1 MWTGKTA
8 RVPCVG
14 TARRNSSGRQLPP
27 VVYVCKRGRGVLRFA
42 LASVVSYRPLAR
54 SSAPGNPP
62 ISVTIKIPI
71 HSPKHSYRGA
81 ARRAKSAGPIV
92 APTGRSVIIS
102 PEATTAGR
110 TPPRVE
116 IFSVD
121 ARPFCRADKS
131 ADFFAA
137 PAPRAVSLG
146 TRAGREA
153 DRSPL
158 TRFSRACPGRRVLV
172 DFWPEARDSP
182 N

>member
-1 MWTGKTA
+1 MNRTGA
-8 RVPCVG
+8 DLEISLSRLYHLEMASSASSEAP
-14 TARRNSSGRQLPP
+14 RRPSDTPKCFCGPN
-27 VVYVCKRGRGVLRFA
+27 
-42 LASVVSYRPLAR
+42 LAR
-54 SSAPGNPP
+54 GWHRIRSWAAKRPD
-62 ISVTIKIPI
+62 
-71 HSPKHSYRGA
+71 RGA
-81 ARRAKSAGPIV
+81 ARSTKSAGPIV

>member
-1 MWTGKTA
+1 MNRTGTDLEISPSRLYHLEMA
-8 RVPCVG
+8 SSASNEAP
-14 TARRNSSGRQLPP
+14 RRPSDTPKCFCGPN
-27 VVYVCKRGRGVLRFA
+27 
-42 LASVVSYRPLAR
+42 LAR
-54 SSAPGNPP
+54 GWHRIRSWAAKRPD
-62 ISVTIKIPI
+62 
-71 HSPKHSYRGA
+71 RGA

-137 PAPRAVSLG
+137 PTPRAVSFG
-146 TRAGREA
+146 PRAGRGA
-153 DRSPL
+153 DRSHL
-158 TRFSRACPGRRVLV
+158 SRFSRACPRRRVLV